1 MDKIILYG
9 FTKDLNLKLQAIAK
23 EFEIET
29 IYTGDKDL
37 KVPMEDI
44 LYYKKSEPDY
54 KNFSHAISFIFFSN
68 MDRNKLYDF
77 LKVANKMGIN
87 LPHKSV
93 ATPNNLRWTLE
104 YLMDHIKDEHRV
116 VTKWQKLGEYVK
128 RLESDETIEI
138 EKEVRDEIIEKAHSF
153 KTDMNLTEEMID
165 ELILKIEE
173 YLKD

>member
-1 MDKIILYG
+1 
-9 FTKDLNLKLQAIAK
+9 
-23 EFEIET
+23 
-29 IYTGDKDL
+29 
-37 KVPMEDI
+37 
-44 LYYKKSEPDY
+44 
-54 KNFSHAISFIFFSN
+54 
-68 MDRNKLYDF
+68 
-77 LKVANKMGIN
+77 
-87 LPHKSV
+87 
-93 ATPNNLRWTLE
+93 
-104 YLMDHIKDEHRV
+104 MDHIKDEHRV